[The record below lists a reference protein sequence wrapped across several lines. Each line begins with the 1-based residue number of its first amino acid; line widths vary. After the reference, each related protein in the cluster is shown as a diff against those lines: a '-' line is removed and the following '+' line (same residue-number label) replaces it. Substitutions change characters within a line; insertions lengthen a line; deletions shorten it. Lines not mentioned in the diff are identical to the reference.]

1 MFEASFVLHS
11 KSFLHHRSSY
21 IAFSAF
27 LIRAACLHCL
37 ALFLVIFK
45 HSFFPPPLSLWF
57 LPCHRIL
64 LGMPNNHALHI
75 LRSLWHEHVLWLGTY
90 SVHVHILYFG
100 AQECLSLSSCHVIA
114 SLLIWGSKWPPFF
127 DKLLFL
133 IHVFLWQRDKH
144 KQGEG
149 LVPPIVSFQSGGE
162 VPRGQHCIISIHKMS
177 WTTLVLWLAC
187 LLFYFCI
194 WHWSPE
200 DAGCNLSCMTPADI
214 ERAVTH
220 V

>member
-1 MFEASFVLHS
+1 MHFTFFAASDTSMCSGSAHTAFMCTSFILERKNVCHCPPVMSLLAYLFEEASDLRFLTN
-11 KSFLHHRSSY
+11 SFSWY
-21 IAFSAF
+21 
-27 LIRAACLHCL
+27 
-37 ALFLVIFK
+37 
-45 HSFFPPPLSLWF
+45 
-57 LPCHRIL
+57 
-64 LGMPNNHALHI
+64 M
-75 LRSLWHEHVLWLGTY
+75 
-90 SVHVHILYFG
+90 
-100 AQECLSLSSCHVIA
+100 
-114 SLLIWGSKWPPFF
+114 
-127 DKLLFL
+127 
-133 IHVFLWQRDKH
+133 FLWQRDKH

-200 DAGCNLSCMTPADI
+200 DAGCNLSCTTPADI